1 MMKKTTIYDTCII
14 ELNKIHNRAGN
25 ITVIENNI
33 HFPFK
38 VNRIFYLYDVPGGA
52 DRGAHAHKVLKQFM
66 VAASGCFDVVLNDGN
81 NKKVVQLNRP
91 YYGLFIPPGIWVEVI
106 NFSSGAIS
114 LNLVSEKYDKDDYL
128 RDYNKFIEFKNENS
142 SNI

>member
-1 MMKKTTIYDTCII
+1 MKSGTTIHDTYVI
-14 ELNKIHNRAGN
+14 ELGKIHNRAGN

-33 HFPFK
+33 DLPFK
-38 VNRIFYLYDVPGGA
+38 VKRIFYLYDVPGGG
-52 DRGAHAHKVLKQFM
+52 DRGAHAHKKLEHFM
-66 VAASGCFDVVLNDGN
+66 VAAGGCFDVVLNDGK

-91 YYGLFIPPGIWVEVI
+91 YYGLFIPAGIWVEVI

-128 RDYNKFIEFKNENS
+128 RDYDEFLLFKEK
-142 SNI
+142 